1 MGAAPVEPIPT
12 RVALAGYVDHRYFGS
27 SLFHEL
33 LGAET
38 LSGMIALSVGGRR
51 LDPGERATLDD
62 LAVALSVADPRI
74 WPLKLTRLVASY
86 GGTIAGFAA
95 GQLCLDGDFI
105 GLWPAGVAAANLVEL
120 DAARRDGGATD
131 GDVARWLKTKKR
143 LVGYGIPFRELDERL
158 EALRPRLE
166 ARGRTAMP
174 YWTSMEALSRVVHA
188 ERGLRPNIVVAAA
201 ALLLDMG
208 FTPEQAGAI
217 GYFLNVNV
225 FVAHAFEA
233 AGQRAPAMRELPE
246 GSIDYVGAPPRSS
259 PRAR

>member
-1 MGAAPVEPIPT
+1 MTRVSS
-12 RVALAGYVDHRYFGS
+12 RVALAGYGDHRYFGA
-27 SLFHEL
+27 SLFEEL
-33 LGAET
+33 LGEET
-38 LSGMIALSVGGRR
+38 VSGMIALSVGGRR
-51 LDPGERATLDD
+51 LDADERATLDD

-95 GQLCLDGDFI
+95 GQLCLEGDLI
-105 GLWPAGVAAANLVEL
+105 GLWPSGVAAANLVEL
-120 DAARRDGGATD
+120 AIAAASCDADGAPPRDAI
-131 GDVARWLKTKKR
+131 VRWLASKKR

-158 EALRPRLE
+158 EALRPRLA
-166 ARGRTAMP
+166 ARGRTRAR
-174 YWTSMEALSRVVHA
+174 YWRLMEELSRVVHA

-208 FTPEQAGAI
+208 FSPEQVGAI

-225 FVAHAFEA
+225 FVAHAFEGA
-233 AGQRAPAMRELPE
+233 TQRAAPMRELPAE
-246 GSIDYVGAPPRSS
+246 AIDYVGRPPRTS